1 MLRLL
6 EQIRQRKMRRTAR
19 VTVAEADNRVLY
31 DQLVSCSERVIL
43 ETVMPSFKQSGAYRR
58 YLEELYPLPSF

>member
-19 VTVAEADNRVLY
+19 VTVAEA
-31 DQLVSCSERVIL
+31 
-43 ETVMPSFKQSGAYRR
+43 GACGPRR
-58 YLEELYPLPSF
+58 